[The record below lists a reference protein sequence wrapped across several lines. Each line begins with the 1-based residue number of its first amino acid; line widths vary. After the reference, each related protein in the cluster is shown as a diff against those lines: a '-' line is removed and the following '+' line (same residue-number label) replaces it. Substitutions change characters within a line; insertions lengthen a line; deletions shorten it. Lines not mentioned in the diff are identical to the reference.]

1 MNEPKTWM
9 SITEVIEKLDEYAK
23 GDEYQKATEDAVF
36 YLNSHKISFDLY
48 RNQMSAQKNII
59 HSYENL
65 IEDKDQEIENLKSK
79 VQYWKG
85 FHK

>member
-1 MNEPKTWM
+1 
-9 SITEVIEKLDEYAK
+9 
-23 GDEYQKATEDAVF
+23 
-36 YLNSHKISFDLY
+36 
-48 RNQMSAQKNII
+48 MSAQKNII